1 VAELPNPEDAFDVNK
16 QAALEEAMKNMS
28 REEAALFVFLL
39 KNKYQKRKLQLTGY
53 LVGLVLWFAGMLF
66 ALVVYGT
73 TSGFVGWVFLIPFA
87 LLGVTLFAFGKW
99 AEKIGKRAPPQDLV
113 DAIQRKQK

>member
-16 QAALEEAMKNMS
+16 QAAIEEAMKNMS

-39 KNKYQKRKLQLTGY
+39 KSKYQKRKVQLTGY
-53 LVGLVLWFAGMLF
+53 LVGLVLWFAAMLG

-73 TSGFVGWVFLIPFA
+73 TSGFIGWVFLVPFG

-113 DAIQRKQK
+113 EAVQRKQK